1 MNYNNKGGVIVG
13 KVSLQKVSLQDNFQA
28 TKDGESYCFSAQ
40 SDRQAWYLA
49 YAWSD
54 GELLDSLCE
63 IDEIGN
69 PVRVLL
75 EEEKSHEI

>member
-1 MNYNNKGGVIVG
+1 MG

-69 PVRVLL
+69 PVQLLL

>member
-1 MNYNNKGGVIVG
+1 MG

>member
-13 KVSLQKVSLQDNFQA
+13 KVSLPDNFQA
-28 TKDGESYCFSAQ
+28 TKDGESYCFRAQ

-49 YAWSD
+49 YEWSD

-69 PVRVLL
+69 PVQLLL